1 MIRIENPYTAQRDD
15 AGANAESI
23 QEDYGAAA
31 LAELQTVLMLQHHA
45 FRYGARVQLEA
56 CMADLRTWAAA
67 YAARSA
73 EMGGGDGQPWTQVAD
88 EVRTFA
94 RDWMSEAEST
104 AK

>member
-1 MIRIENPYTAQRDD
+1 MKVICE
-15 AGANAESI
+15 
-23 QEDYGAAA
+23 
-31 LAELQTVLMLQHHA
+31 
-45 FRYGARVQLEA
+45 
-56 CMADLRTWAAA
+56 